1 MSTQRLLLTDLHIF
15 DGHASNLTDAQD
27 ILIEAGRIREI
38 GANLRAEG
46 ARVLRGTGRFAI
58 PGLIDAHFHANAP
71 LLDIEMADRM
81 PHSLLAQHAR
91 LSLQGA
97 LQRGFTT
104 LRDAGGADRGLAM
117 ALEAGLIPG
126 PRLFF
131 AGKALSQ
138 TGGHG
143 DLAPLGAPACACA
156 YSGTLTE
163 VVDGV
168 DAVRLAVRKA
178 LRDGASQIKLM
189 VSGGVLSESD
199 PIWSNQFSDEEI
211 AAAVAETGARRAY
224 VMAHAH
230 GADAAAR
237 CARLGVRSVEHG
249 TLIDAPTAVELAA
262 AGTYVVP
269 TLGIIDALRSLP
281 VGAVQSRV
289 LDKLALVGDQ
299 ARAAVA
305 VCRDAGV
312 RLGLGTD
319 LLGELQ
325 TRQSREFLMRAEIQ
339 PALDVL
345 KSATS
350 INAEMM
356 MMEGELGEVSVG
368 ALADILVLNRNPLE
382 NVRVLADP
390 DATIDAII
398 CRGQIVKG
406 DQ

>member
-1 MSTQRLLLTDLHIF
+1 MSSPALLLTDLHIF
-15 DGHASNLTDAQD
+15 DGHASDFTDAQD
-27 ILIEAGRIREI
+27 ILIEGGRIKAI
-38 GANLRAEG
+38 GANLKAAG
-46 ARVLRGTGRFAI
+46 ARRVKGAGRFAI

-81 PHSLLAQHAR
+81 PPSLLAQHAR
-91 LSLQGA
+91 LNLQAA

-117 ALEAGLIPG
+117 AIEAGLIAG

-143 DLAPLGAPACACA
+143 DLAPLGVPACACS

-168 DAVRLAVRKA
+168 DAVRLAVRRA

-189 VSGGVLSESD
+189 VSGGVFSESD
-199 PIWSNQFSDEEI
+199 PIWSNQFCDDEI
-211 AAAVAETGARRAY
+211 AAAVAETAARRSY

-237 CARLGVRSVEHG
+237 CSRLGVRSIEHG
-249 TLIDAPTAVELAA
+249 TLIDRPTAAVLAS

-269 TLGIIDALRSLP
+269 TLAIIDALRSLP
-281 VGAVQSRV
+281 GSAVPGRV
-289 LDKLALVGDQ
+289 LDKLA
-299 ARAAVA
+299 AVA
-305 VCRDAGV
+305 GQALGAVEACHDAGV

-319 LLGELQ
+319 LLGELHGA
-325 TRQSREFLMRAEIQ
+325 QSREFLVRSELQ

-356 MMEGELGEVSVG
+356 LMTGELGEISPG
-368 ALADILVLNRNPLE
+368 ALADVLILNCNPLAD
-382 NVRVLADP
+382 VRVLADP
-390 DATIDAII
+390 EKTIDVIVS
-398 CRGQIVKG
+398 RGRIVKG

>member
-1 MSTQRLLLTDLHIF
+1 MPCGLQF
-15 DGHASNLTDAQD
+15 
-27 ILIEAGRIREI
+27 
-38 GANLRAEG
+38 
-46 ARVLRGTGRFAI
+46 ARRF
-58 PGLIDAHFHANAP
+58 
-71 LLDIEMADRM
+71 
-81 PHSLLAQHAR
+81 
-91 LSLQGA
+91 
-97 LQRGFTT
+97 
-104 LRDAGGADRGLAM
+104 AM
-117 ALEAGLIPG
+117 AL
-126 PRLFF
+126 R
-131 AGKALSQ
+131 
-138 TGGHG
+138 
-143 DLAPLGAPACACA
+143 
-156 YSGTLTE
+156 
-163 VVDGV
+163 
-168 DAVRLAVRKA
+168 
-178 LRDGASQIKLM
+178 QIKLM

-305 VCRDAGV
+305 ACRDAGV

-356 MMEGELGEVSVG
+356 MMEGELGKS
-368 ALADILVLNRNPLE
+368 AW
-382 NVRVLADP
+382 VRWPTSLSSIGIRWKTYACWP
-390 DATIDAII
+390 IRTRRSMRSFA
-398 CRGQIVKG
+398 G
-406 DQ
+406 DRS